1 MFKKPGIIG
10 AMEIEVDALKACMLE
25 VSVTSLAG
33 MDFYE
38 GQLEGIPAVVVRSG
52 VGKVNAAM
60 CTQILADRFGVDA
73 VINTG
78 VAGSLDARIDIGDFV
93 YSTDV
98 VHHDVDAALFGYKL
112 GEVPQLGIFSF
123 PADEELAAL
132 AEEAAAQTSPDRR
145 IWRGRV
151 ASGDQ
156 FIVSREKKHWIAEQF
171 QASCTEMEGA
181 AIAQAAFLN
190 RIPFLVIRAISDKAD
205 ESAVMD
211 YPTFED
217 RAARSCAALLR
228 RMAAS
233 MAEAQKR

>member
-1 MFKKPGIIG
+1 M
-10 AMEIEVDALKACMLE
+10 DTLKECMQD
-25 VSVTSLAG
+25 VHVTSLAG

-38 GQLEGIPAVVVRSG
+38 GLLEGIPAVVVRSG

-98 VHHDVDAALFGYKL
+98 VHHDVDAATFGYKI
-112 GEVPQLGIFSF
+112 GEVPQLGVFSF

-132 AEEAAAQTSPDRR
+132 AGEAAAEISPDRKV
-145 IWRGRV
+145 WRGRV

-156 FIVSREKKHWIAEQF
+156 FIVSREKKRWIAQQF
-171 QASCTEMEGA
+171 DASCTEMEGA

-190 RIPFLVIRAISDKAD
+190 GIPFLIIRAISDKAD
-205 ESAVMD
+205 ESAVVD

-217 RAARSCAALLR
+217 RAARSSAAILR

-233 MAEAQKR
+233 MAAAVQTK